1 MELTCSRCHQTVEDG
16 NCFCPTCGLPQLVYS
31 AENSGDS
38 AQGERWG
45 EAVRDANAVDWNS
58 ALKSTLPLAIP
69 AGILC
74 SLLSPVSILGLLLM
88 GAAAAWVVA
97 LYMRSHRPAWITV
110 GAGARIGFVTGV
122 VGSWTAAAMS
132 GLSLYA
138 MRYWLHQGSA
148 FDDFWQ
154 NVVNLQQ
161 AQGIAVGA
169 DAQNLAAA
177 KALMMAPEGRAGLI
191 LFTITILMGTL
202 VLFAIAGG
210 ALGARMLTR
219 TRRPEN

>member
-1 MELTCSRCHQTVEDG
+1 MELSCSRCHQTVQDG
-16 NCFCPTCGLPQLVYS
+16 YCYCPTCGLPQLVFS
-31 AENSGDS
+31 AESSGD
-38 AQGERWG
+38 AGQGERSG
-45 EAVRDANAVDWNS
+45 EAARDANSVDWNS
-58 ALKSTLPLAIP
+58 ALRSTFPLAIP

-74 SLLSPVSILGLLLM
+74 SMLSPVSVFGLILR
-88 GAAAAWVVA
+88 GATAAWVVA
-97 LYMRSHRPAWITV
+97 LYLRAQRPAWITV

-138 MRYWLHQGSA
+138 LRFWLHQGSA

-161 AQGIAVGA
+161 QQGVAVGA

-177 KALMMAPEGRAGLI
+177 KALMMSPEGRAGLI
-191 LFTITILMGTL
+191 LFTIAILMGTL
-202 VLFAIAGG
+202 VLFGVAGG

-219 TRRPEN
+219 RRRSDN

>member
-1 MELTCSRCHQTVEDG
+1 MELTCSRCHQTVQDG
-16 NCFCPTCGLPQLVYS
+16 NCFCPSCGLPQLVYS
-31 AENSGDS
+31 AENSGDA

-97 LYMRSHRPAWITV
+97 LYMRSQRPTWITV

-122 VGSWTAAAMS
+122 VGSWTAAAVS

-138 MRYWLHQGSA
+138 MRFWLHQGNA

-154 NVVNLQQ
+154 TLVTQWQ
-161 AQGIAVGA
+161 AQVNAA
-169 DAQNLAAA
+169 DADVQNIAAF
-177 KALMMAPEGRAGLI
+177 KAILGSQEGRAGVI
-191 LFTITILMGTL
+191 LVTIALLMGTL
-202 VLFAIAGG
+202 VLFAVAGG
-210 ALGARMLTR
+210 ALGARVLAR
-219 TRRPEN
+219 THRPEN

>member
-1 MELTCSRCHQTVEDG
+1 MELNCSRCHQTVQDG
-16 NCFCPTCGLPQLVYS
+16 YCYCPNCGLPQLVFS
-31 AENSGDS
+31 AENSADAG
-38 AQGERWG
+38 QRERWD
-45 EAVRDANAVDWNS
+45 EAVRDANTVDWNS
-58 ALKSTLPLAIP
+58 ALRSTLPLAIP

-74 SLLSPVSILGLLLM
+74 SVLSPVSILGLLLM
-88 GAAAAWVVA
+88 GATAAWVVA
-97 LYMRSHRPAWITV
+97 LYIRSHRPAWITV

-138 MRYWLHQGSA
+138 MRFWLHQGSA

-177 KALMMAPEGRAGLI
+177 KALMMSPEGRAGLI
-191 LFTITILMGTL
+191 LFTIAILMGTL

-210 ALGARMLTR
+210 ALGARILTR
-219 TRRPEN
+219 TRRSEN

>member
-1 MELTCSRCHQTVEDG
+1 MEVTCIRCHQTVQDG
-16 NCFCPTCGLPQLVYS
+16 YCYCPNCGLPQLVFS
-31 AENSGDS
+31 ADNSAG
-38 AQGERWG
+38 AGQGERWG
-45 EAVRDANAVDWNS
+45 EAVRDANTIDWNS
-58 ALKSTLPLAIP
+58 ALRSTLPLAIP

-74 SLLSPVSILGLLLM
+74 SMLSPVSILGLLLM
-88 GAAAAWVVA
+88 GATAAWVVS
-97 LYMRSHRPAWITV
+97 LYMRSHKPAWITV

-122 VGSWTAAAMS
+122 VGSWSAAAMS

-154 NVVNLQQ
+154 NIVNLQQ

-169 DAQNLAAA
+169 DAQNLAAV
-177 KALMMAPEGRAGLI
+177 KVLMMSPEGRAGLI
-191 LFTITILMGTL
+191 LFTIAVLMVTL

>member
-1 MELTCSRCHQTVEDG
+1 MELNCSRCHQTVQDG
-16 NCFCPTCGLPQLVYS
+16 YCYCPNCGLPQLVFS
-31 AENSGDS
+31 AENSADAG
-38 AQGERWG
+38 QRERWD
-45 EAVRDANAVDWNS
+45 EAVRDANTVDWNS
-58 ALKSTLPLAIP
+58 ALRSTLPLAIP

-74 SLLSPVSILGLLLM
+74 SVLSPVSILGLLLM
-88 GAAAAWVVA
+88 GATAAWVVA
-97 LYMRSHRPAWITV
+97 LYIRSHRPARITV

-138 MRYWLHQGSA
+138 MRFWLHQGSA

-177 KALMMAPEGRAGLI
+177 KALMISQEGRAGLI
-191 LFTITILMGTL
+191 LFTIAILMGTL

-210 ALGARMLTR
+210 ALGARMLAR
-219 TRRPEN
+219 THRQEN

>member
-1 MELTCSRCHQTVEDG
+1 MELNCSRCHQTVQDG
-16 NCFCPTCGLPQLVYS
+16 YCYCPNCGLPQLVFS
-31 AENSGDS
+31 AENSAEAGQS
-38 AQGERWG
+38 ERWG
-45 EAVRDANAVDWNS
+45 EAVRDANTVDWNS
-58 ALKSTLPLAIP
+58 ALRSTLPLAIP

-74 SLLSPVSILGLLLM
+74 SVLSPVSILGLLLM
-88 GAAAAWVVA
+88 GATAAWVVA
-97 LYMRSHRPAWITV
+97 LYIRSHRPARITV

-138 MRYWLHQGSA
+138 MRFWLHQGSA

-177 KALMMAPEGRAGLI
+177 KALMISQEGRAGLI
-191 LFTITILMGTL
+191 LFTIAILMGTL

-210 ALGARMLTR
+210 ALGARMLAR
-219 TRRPEN
+219 THRQEN

>member
-1 MELTCSRCHQTVEDG
+1 MELTCIRCHQTVLDG
-16 NCFCPTCGLPQLVYS
+16 YCYCPTCGLPQLVFSEENS
-31 AENSGDS
+31 AEAGQS
-38 AQGERWG
+38 ERWG
-45 EAVRDANAVDWNS
+45 EAVRDANTVDWNS
-58 ALKSTLPLAIP
+58 ALRSTLPLAIP

-74 SLLSPVSILGLLLM
+74 SMLSPVSILGLLLM
-88 GAAAAWVVA
+88 GATAAWVVA
-97 LYMRSHRPAWITV
+97 LYMRGHRPARITV
-110 GAGARIGFVTGV
+110 GTGARIGFVTGV

-138 MRYWLHQGSA
+138 MRFWLHQGSA

-161 AQGIAVGA
+161 AQGVAVGA

-177 KALMMAPEGRAGLI
+177 KTLMMSPEGRAGLI
-191 LFTITILMGTL
+191 LFTIAILMGTL
-202 VLFAIAGG
+202 VRFAIAGG
-210 ALGARMLTR
+210 ALGARILTR

>member
-31 AENSGDS
+31 AENSGDT

-97 LYMRSHRPAWITV
+97 LYMRSHRPTWITV

-122 VGSWTAAAMS
+122 VGSWTAAAVS

-138 MRYWLHQGSA
+138 MRFWLHQGGA

-154 NVVNLQQ
+154 TLVNQWQ
-161 AQGIAVGA
+161 SQVITTGA
-169 DAQNLAAA
+169 DVQNIAAF
-177 KALMMAPEGRAGLI
+177 KAILVSQEGRAGMI
-191 LFTITILMGTL
+191 LVTIALLMGIL

>member
-1 MELTCSRCHQTVEDG
+1 MELTCSRCHQTVQNG
-16 NCFCPTCGLPQLVYS
+16 NCFCPNCGLPQLVYS
-31 AENSGDS
+31 SENSGD
-38 AQGERWG
+38 AGQGERWG
-45 EAVRDANAVDWNS
+45 EAVRDANSVDWNS
-58 ALKSTLPLAIP
+58 ALRSTLPLAIP

-97 LYMRSHRPAWITV
+97 LYMRSHRPTWITV

-122 VGSWTAAAMS
+122 VGSWTAAAVS

-138 MRYWLHQGSA
+138 MRFWLHQGSA

-154 NVVNLQQ
+154 TLVNQWQ
-161 AQGIAVGA
+161 AQVTATSADVQNIAAFKVI
-169 DAQNLAAA
+169 LVS
-177 KALMMAPEGRAGLI
+177 PEGRAGII
-191 LFTITILMGTL
+191 LVTIAILMGTL
-202 VLFAIAGG
+202 VLFAVAGG

-219 TRRPEN
+219 TRRTEN

>member
-1 MELTCSRCHQTVEDG
+1 MELTCSRCHQTVQDG
-16 NCFCPTCGLPQLVYS
+16 YCYCPNCGLPQLVFS
-31 AENSGDS
+31 AENSAEAGQS
-38 AQGERWG
+38 ERWG
-45 EAVRDANAVDWNS
+45 EAVRDANTVDWNS
-58 ALKSTLPLAIP
+58 ALRSTLPLAIP

-74 SLLSPVSILGLLLM
+74 SVLSPVSILGLLLM
-88 GAAAAWVVA
+88 GATAAWVVA
-97 LYMRSHRPAWITV
+97 LYIRSHRPARITV

-138 MRYWLHQGSA
+138 MRFWLHQGSA

-154 NVVNLQQ
+154 NVVSLQQ

-177 KALMMAPEGRAGLI
+177 KALMISQEGRAGLI
-191 LFTITILMGTL
+191 LFTIAILMGTL

-210 ALGARMLTR
+210 ALGARMLAR
-219 TRRPEN
+219 THRQEN

>member
-1 MELTCSRCHQTVEDG
+1 MELSCSRCHQTVQDG
-16 NCFCPTCGLPQLVYS
+16 ICYCPTCGLPQLVYS
-31 AENSGDS
+31 TESSGDGG
-38 AQGERWG
+38 QVERLD
-45 EAVRDANAVDWNS
+45 EAVRDANSVDWNS
-58 ALKSTLPLAIP
+58 ALRSTFPLAIP

-74 SLLSPVSILGLLLM
+74 SMLSPMSVFGLILM
-88 GAAAAWVVA
+88 GATAAWVVA
-97 LYMRSHRPAWITV
+97 LYLRGHRPAWITV

-122 VGSWTAAAMS
+122 VGSWTAAAVS

-138 MRYWLHQGSA
+138 LRFWLHQGGA

-161 AQGIAVGA
+161 QQGVAVGA

-177 KALMMAPEGRAGLI
+177 KALMLSPEGRAGLI
-191 LFTITILMGTL
+191 LFTIAILMGTL
-202 VLFAIAGG
+202 VLFGVAGG

-219 TRRPEN
+219 KRRAEN

>member
-1 MELTCSRCHQTVEDG
+1 MEVTCIRCHQTVQDG
-16 NCFCPTCGLPQLVYS
+16 YCYCPNCGLPQLVFS
-31 AENSGDS
+31 AENSAEAGQS
-38 AQGERWG
+38 ERWG
-45 EAVRDANAVDWNS
+45 EAVRDANTVDWNS
-58 ALKSTLPLAIP
+58 ALRSTLPLAIP

-74 SLLSPVSILGLLLM
+74 SVLSPVSILGLLLM
-88 GAAAAWVVA
+88 GATAAWVVA
-97 LYMRSHRPAWITV
+97 LYIRSHRPARITV

-138 MRYWLHQGSA
+138 MRFWLHQGSA

-177 KALMMAPEGRAGLI
+177 KALMISQEGRAGLI
-191 LFTITILMGTL
+191 LFTIAILMGTL

-210 ALGARMLTR
+210 ALGARMLAR
-219 TRRPEN
+219 THRQEN

>member
-1 MELTCSRCHQTVEDG
+1 MEMTCSRCHQTVQDG
-16 NCFCPTCGLPQLVYS
+16 YCYCPNCGLPQLVYS
-31 AENSGDS
+31 AETAADAG
-38 AQGERWG
+38 QRERWG
-45 EAVRDANAVDWNS
+45 EAVRDANTVDWNS
-58 ALKSTLPLAIP
+58 ALRSTLPVAIP

-74 SLLSPVSILGLLLM
+74 SMLSPVSIFGLLLM
-88 GAAAAWVVA
+88 GATAAWVVA

-191 LFTITILMGTL
+191 LFTITILMGIL

-210 ALGARMLTR
+210 ALGARILTR
-219 TRRPEN
+219 TRRTEN